1 MSTPIPAI
9 AEHAN
14 GPASVLRLSR
24 TLQTSTE
31 AFLRWHDAEVALAL
45 KDIEATRE
53 YERFLR
59 VDLQNQL
66 ILSEQNLRAC
76 ERHLEL
82 VQKKVNPDL
91 RKINMDSA
99 RLQQV
104 ETDVKSI
111 IDALKRIGIRLC
123 KDTNDVLWLV
133 CDVDADAR
141 WTQVQQPSEDNHRSS
156 QDVLDSPLCSPTS
169 QKATIQKQPLN
180 AIVAIDTLLDAHNKH
195 MAEKRILSARCNTA
209 ESVAEQLKKE
219 MEVKDSRIAELE
231 AKIASMWVEE
241 PCSTTGVTNVTC
253 ISPSQL
259 FKNPKFSPFLS
270 ESSSSSNP
278 FQPGVGVASNNS
290 EYDSSSSD
298 PSDGSTD
305 PQSFLNASV
314 SQIRQLKS
322 LPPSSSDK
330 AGCSGTRIRYHQYAD
345 P

>member
-1 MSTPIPAI
+1 MSIPIPAI

-24 TLQTSTE
+24 TLQASTE
-31 AFLRWHDAEVALAL
+31 AFIRWRDAEVALAL
-45 KDIEATRE
+45 KDMEATRE
-53 YERFLR
+53 YERLLR
-59 VDLQNQL
+59 IDLQNQL

-82 VQKKVNPDL
+82 VQKKVTPDL
-91 RKINMDSA
+91 RKTNMDSA
-99 RLQQV
+99 RLQQE
-104 ETDVKSI
+104 ETDLKSI

-123 KDTNDVLWLV
+123 KDTKEVLCLV
-133 CDVDADAR
+133 CDVDTDAR
-141 WTQVQQPSEDNHRSS
+141 WTQVQQPNSPEDNHRSS
-156 QDVLDSPLCSPTS
+156 QDLLNIPLCSPTS
-169 QKATIQKQPLN
+169 QRAMIQKQPLN
-180 AIVAIDTLLDAHNKH
+180 AIAAIDTLLDAHDKD

-209 ESVAEQLKKE
+209 ESVADQLKKE

-259 FKNPKFSPFLS
+259 FENPNFSPFLS

-278 FQPGVGVASNNS
+278 FQPVGVAFNNPES
-290 EYDSSSSD
+290 DSSYTD
-298 PSDGSTD
+298 PSDDSAL
-305 PQSFLNASV
+305 LNASV
-314 SQIRQLKS
+314 SQIRKPKS
-322 LPPSSSDK
+322 LPPSNSDK
-330 AGCSGTRIRYHQYAD
+330 AGCGGTRIWYHQYAN